1 MQQTYATQ
9 LANEAQK
16 SGLEKTAQAHHLQA
30 VTTDFL
36 EQSAVVPGLADGSKM
51 LAQAFTAKPKSAPQV
66 TTTGEGFGVFQV
78 LDVKAAHAP
87 VFEEYK
93 AKLLEDYRDQILPQ
107 MLATKTNAMA
117 EMAHNGNDLEKA
129 AKQFGAVVKTS
140 DLVGMDA
147 QVPDLG
153 QLASSAPA
161 LFKLP
166 ANSISSAFNTGRTG
180 FVAKILE
187 RDEPTEDQISANFGQ
202 TRDALLEQRREQVF
216 AIFITSLQDKYQKDG
231 LIRLNKKA
239 QTPALPGSPS

>member
-51 LAQAFTAKPKSAPQV
+51 LAQAFTAKPKSPPQV

-129 AKQFGAVVKTS
+129 AKQFGAVVKTQRS
-140 DLVGMDA
+140 RR
-147 QVPDLG
+147 LG
-153 QLASSAPA
+153 RAGSGSWATLFLSASIVQIAG
-161 LFKLP
+161 KLDQQRFQYRP
-166 ANSISSAFNTGRTG
+166 YRFCG
-180 FVAKILE
+180 
-187 RDEPTEDQISANFGQ
+187 EDSRA
-202 TRDALLEQRREQVF
+202 
-216 AIFITSLQDKYQKDG
+216 
-231 LIRLNKKA
+231 
-239 QTPALPGSPS
+239 

>member
-1 MQQTYATQ
+1 
-9 LANEAQK
+9 
-16 SGLEKTAQAHHLQA
+16 
-30 VTTDFL
+30 
-36 EQSAVVPGLADGSKM
+36 
-51 LAQAFTAKPKSAPQV
+51 
-66 TTTGEGFGVFQV
+66 
-78 LDVKAAHAP
+78 
-87 VFEEYK
+87 
-93 AKLLEDYRDQILPQ
+93 

-187 RDEPTEDQISANFGQ
+187 REEPTEDQISANFGQ